1 MSDTFYKT
9 MKRKEQA
16 EVFETR
22 KQEAIYLMRQY
33 ASEKNNNEFFANFVN
48 NLHESI
54 SEQRKNQTNQPTD
67 LNSKVNVQRFNT
79 IGTENGI

>member
-9 MKRKEQA
+9 MKKKEQA

-33 ASEKNNNEFFANFVN
+33 ASERNANEFLAKFLN
-48 NLHESI
+48 NLDESI
-54 SEQRKNQTNQPTD
+54 SKQK
-67 LNSKVNVQRFNT
+67 
-79 IGTENGI
+79 